1 MGVLEE
7 RARARTP
14 ASLREQWRQDRFVQP
29 CAVDQRA
36 LLELDGHL
44 FAAAA
49 DFEAIEL
56 SPVAPLGVCAA
67 VALASQNK
75 IVSTARGTEVVSD
88 PTNVLALE
96 CARRLVE
103 RSGGRGA
110 QAGTGALAGAVA
122 QADAGALAGAGAQAD
137 RGAQARTDG
146 GTRAGSGA
154 RAGTNPALRAGV
166 ASDAATPFV
175 TAAPVRLAT
184 SHRCTRAQAVPKRP
198 GFAAHFRMFC
208 LATAG
213 HERENREL
221 TSSALAEHINTH
233 LGALERLRRNGYS
246 VLVRGVR
253 ILSTDRNAELAR
265 RVAAGVRGA
274 GSGGGTAS
282 GAAAAAIAAGAA
294 TGAAGAAARIEHQV
308 LEHPYY
314 DGIRFMI
321 DIQAP
326 DGSTLPLIDGG
337 AFNWLRKLTSNN
349 KLVYVA
355 SGMGSQILAM
365 LFRR

>member
-1 MGVLEE
+1 MNTRDRTWAGAGLDPLAREALASGMPASEVWSLLMGVLEE

-36 LLELDGHL
+36 VLELDGHL

-56 SPVAPLGVCAA
+56 SPVAPLGVCSS

-96 CARRLVE
+96 CARRLGE
-103 RSGGRGA
+103 
-110 QAGTGALAGAVA
+110 
-122 QADAGALAGAGAQAD
+122 GAGRSVGAATPDVVMPVEAAGPVVEGRRPAD
-137 RGAQARTDG
+137 
-146 GTRAGSGA
+146 SGA
-154 RAGTNPALRAGV
+154 RSVAGL
-166 ASDAATPFV
+166 
-175 TAAPVRLAT
+175 AAPVKLAT
-184 SHRCTRAQAVPKRP
+184 SHRCTRAQAVPKQP

-208 LATAG
+208 LASAG
-213 HERENREL
+213 YERENRAF
-221 TSSALAEHINTH
+221 TSGALAEHINTH
-233 LGALERLRRNGYS
+233 LAALDRLGRNGYAIS
-246 VLVRGVR
+246 PYGVR
-253 ILSTDRNAELAR
+253 LLSVERNAELAS

-274 GSGGGTAS
+274 SV
-282 GAAAAAIAAGAA
+282 
-294 TGAAGAAARIEHQV
+294 EHQV
-308 LEHPYY
+308 LDHAYY

-321 DIQAP
+321 DVLAP
-326 DGSTLPLIDGG
+326 DGSRLPLIDGG
-337 AFNWLRKLTSNN
+337 AFDWLRKLTSNN

-355 SGMGSQILAM
+355 SGMGSQIVAM